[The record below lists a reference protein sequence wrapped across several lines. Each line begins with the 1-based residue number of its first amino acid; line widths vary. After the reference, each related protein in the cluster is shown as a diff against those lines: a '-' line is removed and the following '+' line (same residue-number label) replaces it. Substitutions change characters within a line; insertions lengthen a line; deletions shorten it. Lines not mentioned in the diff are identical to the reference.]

1 MKYKIVLTDQA
12 DYDLRRIYE
21 YIAFSL
27 QSPKNAED
35 QLNRIELNI
44 LGLEEMPNRY
54 KVYEKEPWRSRGLM
68 QMPVDNFV
76 IFYIVDSLKTT
87 VTIIR
92 IMYGFICLFLFS

>member
-1 MKYKIVLTDQA
+1 
-12 DYDLRRIYE
+12 
-21 YIAFSL
+21 
-27 QSPKNAED
+27 
-35 QLNRIELNI
+35 
-44 LGLEEMPNRY
+44 MPNRY
-54 KVYEKEPWRSRGLM
+54 KVYEKEPWRRGSM